1 MSEKKKPTKRG
12 PSRKGSL
19 DRDFLRAVLTL
30 GGKRDVR
37 HVLLVSDVPLLPE
50 DLRGRSVRRKL
61 IFAVTSEVAAE
72 QMRAA
77 ELPVVVIPPY
87 EYARVERIKVAVLAA
102 LSAGLVSEGD
112 VVLAATGKTG
122 GYDTLLR
129 LEVGFGLEDRVSLDA
144 LQLSQEFSSQV
155 VEALIDL
162 ALRIGHNGFEGHP
175 VGTIICVGD
184 ATTVM
189 EKSTQLTINPF
200 QGISEG
206 ERNILD
212 PKIRGAVEAFSVLD
226 GAFVVREDGVV
237 MAAGRYLQPSTEEVK
252 VPMGLGTRHASAAA
266 ISRETEAIAITVS
279 QTSGDVRVFRN
290 GEIVLELHQS
300 GRRTH

>member
-1 MSEKKKPTKRG
+1 MSEKKKPTKRT
-12 PSRKGSL
+12 PTQTKSL
-19 DRDFLRAVLTL
+19 DRDFLRAVLSL
-30 GGKRDVR
+30 GAKRDVR
-37 HVLLVSDVPLLPE
+37 HVLLVTDQPPPAE
-50 DLRGRSVRRKL
+50 ELRSRSVRRKI
-61 IFAVTSEVAAE
+61 IFAATSDVAAE
-72 QMRAA
+72 QIRAL
-77 ELPVVVIPPY
+77 EFPVVVIPPY
-87 EYARVERIKVAVLAA
+87 EYARVERIKVAVVAA
-102 LSAGLVSEGD
+102 LSGGLVAEGD
-112 VVLAATGKTG
+112 LVLAATGKAG
-122 GYDTLLR
+122 GFDTLLR
-129 LEVGFGLEDRVSLDA
+129 LRIGFGFEDHISLDA
-144 LQLSQEFSSQV
+144 LELSQEFSSQV

-212 PKIRGAVEAFSVLD
+212 PKIRGAIEAFSVLD

-266 ISRETEAIAITVS
+266 ISRETQAIAITVS
-279 QTSGDVRVFRN
+279 QTSGSVRVFRN